1 MSPTMAL
8 ADLARTDLAAF
19 ADAQRAAYAELK
31 AKGLKLDLTRGKPS
45 PEQLDLSERLLGLP
59 TGHTAADGTD
69 VRNYGGL
76 AGLPE
81 LRAIFAELLGTSVDN
96 VVAAGSSS
104 LTLMHDTLVQALLYG
119 RPNSVEPWG
128 VEDVVR
134 FLCPTPG
141 YDRHFALADRLGIEL
156 VPVPMSDDGPDVDVV
171 TSLVAD
177 DPTIKGMWLVPTYAN
192 PTGAVCSDEVARTLA
207 SMPTAAR
214 DFTIMWDNAY
224 AVHHLTEVETT
235 TPDIITLAAE
245 AGNPDRVVVFASTSK
260 ITFAGAGVAFLAG
273 SEATVAAYLEGLGYY
288 SIGPDKVNHLRH
300 VEFFGD
306 ADGVRAHMA
315 KHRELIAPKFAAVQR
330 VLTERLAQHGIAEWT
345 DPAGGYFVNLDVL
358 DGTAKRVVELA
369 KEAGIALTPA
379 GSAFPY
385 GEDPRDRN
393 IRLAPTLPPLAE
405 VEAAMDGVATC
416 VLLAA
421 AEELLG

>member
-1 MSPTMAL
+1 MAL
-8 ADLARTDLAAF
+8 SDLAPADLTAF

-31 AKGLKLDLTRGKPS
+31 AQGLKLDLTRGKPS
-45 PEQLDLSERLLGLP
+45 PEQLDLSEALLTLP
-59 TGHTAADGTD
+59 TGHVAADGTD

-81 LRAIFAELLGTSVDN
+81 MRQIFADLLGIPAAN

-119 RPNSVEPWG
+119 RPGSVEPWG

-156 VPVPMSDDGPDVDVV
+156 VPVPIDADGPDVEVV
-171 TSLVAD
+171 AELVAG
-177 DPTIKGMWLVPTYAN
+177 DPTIKGMWLVPTYSN
-192 PTGAVCSDEVARTLA
+192 PTGAVCSEEVARALA
-207 SMPTAAR
+207 SMPTAAP
-214 DFTIMWDNAY
+214 DFTILWDNAY
-224 AVHHLTEVETT
+224 AVHHLTETEVR
-235 TPDIITLAAE
+235 TPDIVTLCAE

-260 ITFAGAGVAFLAG
+260 ITFAGAGVAALAG
-273 SEATVAAYLEGLGYY
+273 SEATVAAYLKGLGFY
-288 SIGPDKVNHLRH
+288 SIGPDKVNQLRH

-306 ADGVRAHMA
+306 AAGVRAHMA
-315 KHRELIAPKFAAVQR
+315 KHRELIAPKFAEVQR
-330 VLTERLAQHGIAEWT
+330 VLAERLAEHGIAEWT
-345 DPAGGYFVNLDVL
+345 DPVGGYFVNLDVL
-358 DGTAKRVVELA
+358 DGTARRVVELA

-385 GEDPRDRN
+385 GEDPRNRN

-405 VEAAMDGVATC
+405 VTAAMEAVATC

-421 AEELLG
+421 AEELGG